1 MLFFFVLPH
10 FFVYFIR
17 EFPICV
23 DALLLRV

>member
-10 FFVYFIR
+10 FFLYFIR
-17 EFPICV
+17 EFPMGV